1 MNNIRRSITA
11 ATMLLGLSFTH
22 AVVKPTKSLAL
33 QNRQGLLRLQPTETE
48 QEEIRKVVKDSQ
60 FNETLKIYVFPSSF
74 DKALL
79 AKYWVPENKGGKA
92 IVQVESSVGRLL
104 DRHWHYSQE
113 SINEQFSIREIIVF
127 APGDVA
133 DVRTRERWYV
143 PMIDDDGKLVKER
156 DSILEFVCT
165 YRLLK
170 IDGRWLIQK
179 SSCPYH
185 ED

>member
-1 MNNIRRSITA
+1 
-11 ATMLLGLSFTH
+11 
-22 AVVKPTKSLAL
+22 
-33 QNRQGLLRLQPTETE
+33 
-48 QEEIRKVVKDSQ
+48 VVKDSQ
-60 FNETLKIYVFPSSF
+60 FNEILLVYVFPSTF

-79 AKYWVPENKGGKA
+79 AKYWVPESKGGKA
-92 IVQVESSVGRLL
+92 IIQVENSVRRLL
-104 DRHWHYSQE
+104 DRRWHYAKE
-113 SINEQFSIREIIVF
+113 SANEQFDIRSIVVF

-143 PMIDDDGKLVKER
+143 PMTDEEGRLVKER
-156 DSILEFVCT
+156 DSILEFPCT

-179 SSCPYH
+179 SSCPYR